1 MGYAASRTMLE
12 APRPRP
18 TPIRMPVSASLR
30 AATLVALLSTV
41 ASVADA
47 QYTVRSPDGRITLAV
62 RHTSDD
68 LTFTVTSGRSVLV
81 DRGALG
87 MVTSRGDF
95 RSGLRFVR
103 QSRSVVNDTYRLPVG
118 KRSTYVDHANELE
131 LAFRKGEHDVHLVLR
146 AYDDGVA
153 FRYVLPGSGD
163 VEIASEHT
171 TFPLAGDNVTYWGQ
185 AHPNNYGYETALGPV
200 VAERISMPVL
210 AELSERGHFVLIA
223 QAASYG
229 TYVIPNFARSGN
241 TLAVR
246 FPMDQKEPVRT
257 TLPFASPWRFM
268 IVSPAN
274 AGRIVESVMVENLNP
289 PTDPALRD
297 AAWIRPGRASWD
309 YIAGD
314 GRKLGTW
321 IDFAAEMG
329 WEWHVTDAGWQNRVP
344 HMLETTAYAKARN
357 VSIMAWGKVA
367 NRDFLYRRD
376 RAEAWMAGLAR
387 LGIRGAKIDF
397 FDQRDSTATATDDLE
412 DTQARLQLRDF
423 LTETAAKHR
432 LMVEYH
438 GSAIPSGERRRWPNL
453 ASAESV
459 YGLERRTQNLQ
470 HDLTIPYVRNV
481 MGPVSYTPFHLTR
494 SIGSVAYQLG
504 QTVIYE
510 AAIQIFAERHDRI
523 LGFSGVSFL
532 KAVPAT
538 WDDTRFVDGAPTS
551 HTIVAR
557 RKGDAWF
564 VGGITRDART
574 ASLSLDFLPAGADF
588 EAEIFRDGATKT
600 DLVMEK
606 RRVTRGDVLSVPM
619 LAAGGFA
626 AWVHPPTSPAT
637 APTPPR

>member
-1 MGYAASRTMLE
+1 MPISR
-12 APRPRP
+12 R
-18 TPIRMPVSASLR
+18 LR
-30 AATLVALLSTV
+30 AATLLALLSTV
-41 ASVADA
+41 GSVADA
-47 QYTVRSPDGRITLAV
+47 QYTVRSPDGAITLTA
-62 RHTSDD
+62 RHARDA

-87 MVTSRGDF
+87 IVTNRGDF
-95 RSGLRFVR
+95 GAGLQFVR
-103 QSRSVVNDTYRLPVG
+103 QSRTVVNETYRLPLG
-118 KRSTYVDHANELE
+118 KRSTYVNRANELDLTFRRGGQE
-131 LAFRKGEHDVHLVLR
+131 LHVVLR
-146 AYDDGVA
+146 AYDDGIA
-153 FRYVLPGSGD
+153 FRYVLPGAGD

-171 TFPLAGDNVTYWGQ
+171 TFPLAGDSVTYWGQ
-185 AHPNNYGYETALGPV
+185 AHPNNYGYETALGPIS
-200 VAERISMPVL
+200 AERISMPVL
-210 AELSERGHFVLIA
+210 AELADRGHFVLVA

-246 FPMDQKEPVRT
+246 FPMDQREPVRT

-268 IVSPAN
+268 LVSRGD
-274 AGRIVESVMVENLNP
+274 AGRIVESIMVENLNP
-289 PTDPALRD
+289 PTEPALRD

-309 YIAGD
+309 FIAGD

-321 IDFAAEMG
+321 IDFAADMG

-357 VSIMAWGKVA
+357 VAIMAWGKVA

-376 RAEAWMAGLAR
+376 RAEAWMADLAR

-397 FDQRDSTATATDDLE
+397 FDQRDSTAAATDDIE
-412 DTQARLQLRDF
+412 DSQARLQLRDF

-438 GSAIPSGERRRWPNL
+438 GSAIPSGERRRWPNF

-494 SIGSVAYQLG
+494 SIGSIAYQLG
-504 QTVIYE
+504 QTVVYE

-538 WDDTRFVDGAPTS
+538 WDDTRFLDGVPSS
-551 HTIVAR
+551 HAILAR
-557 RKGDAWF
+557 RKGDSWF
-564 VGGITRDART
+564 IGGITRDART
-574 ASLSLDFLPAGADF
+574 ASVSLDFLKTGESY
-588 EAEIFRDGATKT
+588 EAEIFRDGASKT
-600 DLVMEK
+600 DLVIEK
-606 RRVTRGDVLSVPM
+606 KSVKRGDVLGVPM

-626 AWVHPPTSPAT
+626 VWVHPPAPAPPV
-637 APTPPR
+637 PTPPR

>member
-1 MGYAASRTMLE
+1 MIPEMSRTRP
-12 APRPRP
+12 APIHMP
-18 TPIRMPVSASLR
+18 TSCSLR
-30 AATLVALLSTV
+30 AATLMVLLFTV

-47 QYTVRSPDGRITLAV
+47 QYSVRSPDGRVTVTV
-62 RHTSDD
+62 RHTRDD
-68 LTFTVTSGRSVLV
+68 LTFTVASGRSVLV

-87 MVTSRGDF
+87 IVTSRGDF
-95 RSGLRFVR
+95 RTGLAFAR
-103 QSRSVVNDTYRLPVG
+103 QSRNVVNESYRLPVG
-118 KRSTYVDHANELE
+118 KRSTYANHANELE
-131 LAFRKGEHDVHLVLR
+131 LTFRKADQELRLVIR
-146 AYDDGVA
+146 AYDDGIA
-153 FRYVLPGSGD
+153 FRYMLPGSGD

-171 TFPLAGDNVTYWGQ
+171 TFPLAGNGVTYWGQ
-185 AHPNNYGYETALGPV
+185 PHPNNYGYETPLGPV
-200 VAERISMPVL
+200 TVERISMPVL
-210 AELSERGHFVLIA
+210 AELADRGHFVLVA

-229 TYVIPNFARSGN
+229 SYVIPNFTRSGN

-246 FPMDQKEPVRT
+246 FPVDQREPVRT
-257 TLPFASPWRFM
+257 TLPFASPWRLM
-268 IVSPAN
+268 LVSPGN
-274 AGRIVESVMVENLNP
+274 ARRIVESVMVENLNP
-289 PTDPALRD
+289 PTEPALRD
-297 AAWIRPGRASWD
+297 APWIRPGRASWD
-309 YIAGD
+309 FLAGD

-344 HMLETTAYAKARN
+344 HMRETTAYANARN
-357 VSIMAWGKVA
+357 VAIMAWGKVA

-376 RAEAWMAGLAR
+376 RAEAWMAELER
-387 LGIRGAKIDF
+387 LGVRGAKIDF
-397 FDQRDSTATATDDLE
+397 FDQRDSTAAATDDIE

-494 SIGSVAYQLG
+494 SIGSIAYQLG

-510 AAIQIFAERHDRI
+510 AAIQIFAERYDRI

-538 WDDTRFVDGAPTS
+538 WDDTRFVDGVPSS
-551 HTIVAR
+551 HAILAR
-557 RKGDAWF
+557 RKGTAWF

-574 ASLSLDFLPAGADF
+574 ASVPLAFLDEGVTY
-588 EAEIFRDGATKT
+588 EAEIFRDGAAKT

-606 RRVTRGDVLSVPM
+606 KLVKRGDVLSVPI

-626 AWVHPPTSPAT
+626 AWVHPPVPPTA
-637 APTPPR
+637 APTPQR